1 MSSPRPTLEWT
12 VAPEKAR
19 SKRTSSGRTR
29 CRAGL
34 HETRDRRRAS
44 RHSSRSASPRTL
56 RKCKPPELHLGETA
70 LSALTP
76 TLHLRPVAGAR
87 RAIPRTI
94 HGVRLAIT
102 STARSER
109 RIAVRRPGVGID
121 ASSASGDPARGP
133 WRSTASNSESNTRR
147 QRIDPRLAAAGWSA
161 RPFDHAYLVRA
172 RASSSSGS
180 ACTRSSTT
188 LGKARSFWVEFFAN
202 DVADC
207 LEHIADWD
215 VLLLELQVAPVGLV
229 MGVKP
234 LIQGGF

>member
-1 MSSPRPTLEWT
+1 MSSPRPTLEGT
-12 VAPEKAR
+12 VAPEEPR
-19 SKRTSSGRTR
+19 SRSPSSGRTR
-29 CRAGL
+29 CRGDL
-34 HETRDRRRAS
+34 HATRDRQRAS
-44 RHSSRSASPRTL
+44 PHSAHSASPRTL

-76 TLHLRPVAGAR
+76 TVHLRPVAGAR

-172 RASSSSGS
+172 GPHQAVEAPARGRRQLWAKLAASGWNSSPMTSRIVWSTSPIGMCS
-180 ACTRSSTT
+180 CSSCRS
-188 LGKARSFWVEFFAN
+188 L
-202 DVADC
+202 
-207 LEHIADWD
+207 
-215 VLLLELQVAPVGLV
+215 
-229 MGVKP
+229 P
-234 LIQGGF
+234 LAW